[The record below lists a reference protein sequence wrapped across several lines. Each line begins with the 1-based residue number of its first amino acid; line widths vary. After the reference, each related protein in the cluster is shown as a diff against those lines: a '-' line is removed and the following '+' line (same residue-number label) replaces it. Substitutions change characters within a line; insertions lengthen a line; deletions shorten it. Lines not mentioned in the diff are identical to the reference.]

1 MRISAERLSLEAR
14 ASGFRPDVLEKV
26 LQLLSLLESIRSHP
40 FLKTRLALKGG
51 TALNLFVFPVPR
63 LSVDIDLNYI
73 GAPDLETTKRERP
86 QIEEAIQAVCARQE
100 LTVRRIPGDH
110 AGGKWQLRYPSAA
123 GGQCNLEVDVNFM
136 FRVPLWPIRHLDS
149 YPVGSAAAGAIPTVD
164 IHELAA
170 GKLVAL
176 LARRQARD
184 LFDSHQVL
192 CLDYLDPLRLRVGF
206 VVYGAMNRVDWR
218 SVSVEQVDFNTE
230 AIGRQLLP
238 LLRTSEGAAGTQYG
252 RQLVEQCRQKL
263 ELVLPFSEAE
273 RAFLDHI
280 LDRGEIRADLL
291 TKDADLQNRITSHP
305 LLQWKA
311 QNVRQHFKLGILDRT
326 DEIA

>member
-1 MRISAERLSLEAR
+1 MRISQERLSLEAR
-14 ASGFRPDVLEKV
+14 SSGFRPDVLEKV

-51 TALNLFVFPVPR
+51 TALNLFIFPVPR

-100 LTVRRIPGDH
+100 LTVRKMPGDH

-123 GGQCNLEVDVNFM
+123 GGQGNLEVDVNFM

-149 YPVGSAAAGAIPTVD
+149 HLVGSARASAIPTVD
-164 IHELAA
+164 VHELAS

-184 LFDSHQVL
+184 LFDSHQIL
-192 CLDYLDPLRLRVGF
+192 GLKYLDPMRLRVGF
-206 VVYGAMNRVDWR
+206 VVYGAMNRLDWR
-218 SVSVEQVDFNTE
+218 SVSADKVDFDPDE
-230 AIGRQLLP
+230 LGRQLLP
-238 LLRTSEGAAGTQYG
+238 LLRTSEGSAAGARYG
-252 RQLVEQCRQKL
+252 RQLVEQCRK
-263 ELVLPFSEAE
+263 ELAVVLPFSKSEHE
-273 RAFLDHI
+273 FLDHL
-280 LDRGEIRADLL
+280 LDRGEIRAHLL
-291 TKDADLQNRITSHP
+291 TNDPDLQNRIASHP
-305 LLQWKA
+305 LLEWKA
-311 QNVRQHFKLGILDRT
+311 QNVRQHKRLL
-326 DEIA
+326 